1 MDHDT
6 IEESEI
12 LIEQM
17 MREYRNPVLMCS
29 FGKDSMVLL
38 HLMRDLQFKIP
49 VIFHREPFMPAKYQF
64 ANQIINRW
72 NLTVY
77 DYPAARTTFCK
88 RQGKMEVLNEYQIG
102 AETCMVPTGI
112 MDPEPGQ
119 EYLCALKD
127 LLYKPLGTFNY
138 PWDLCFIGHKSSDV
152 DPLHGKL
159 EFEIDVK
166 RNLNSAHFAFPLRKW
181 SDKDIWDYIEEYGVP
196 YHQSRYEKVGNTWME
211 KLDRTYNPD
220 YFPACTACIDRDQPA
235 TVHCP
240 KLGRN
245 INNLSSR
252 IAYQEPQ
259 FDYIKKE

>member
-6 IEESEI
+6 IEESEL
-12 LIEQM
+12 LIEQIM
-17 MREYRNPVLMCS
+17 QEYRNPVLMCS

-38 HLMRDLQFKIP
+38 NLVRDLGYRIP
-49 VIFHREPFMPAKYQF
+49 VIFHREPFMPHKYKF
-64 ANQIINRW
+64 ANEIIQKW

-77 DYPAARTTFCK
+77 DYAPVRTTFCK

-112 MDPEPGQ
+112 IEPKPGE

-127 LLYKPLGTFNY
+127 LLYKPVGTFNY

-166 RNLNSAHFAFPLRKW
+166 RHLNSAHFAFPIRKW
-181 SDKDIWDYIEEYGVP
+181 SDDDVWDYLEEFDVP
-196 YHQSRYEKVGNTWME
+196 FHKERYENRQE
-211 KLDRTYNPD
+211 KADKTENPD
-220 YFPACTACIDRDQPA
+220 YFPACTACIDRDQPQA
-235 TVHCP
+235 VHCP
-240 KLGRN
+240 KLGRP
-245 INNLSSR
+245 INNLSNR
-252 IAYQEPQ
+252 IPYLEPT